1 MYGTFVCAVK
11 SGQKVCAECI
21 QRIKVSARKDEI
33 VNVCRN
39 EDEERMAVDG
49 SAPRASLK
57 TDESASLRFKIGAYG
72 RMPGTG
78 STWHAV

>member
-21 QRIKVSARKDEI
+21 QHITVSARKDEI

-39 EDEERMAVDG
+39 EERMTVDG
-49 SAPRASLK
+49 NAPHASLK
-57 TDESASLRFKIGAYG
+57 TDESASLRFKIGTHG